1 MRATPKLELYGT
13 LIVAVLVAM
22 IRELLAVR
30 YVGAVNAE
38 EVATCAE
45 GKPVSASSRS
55 VPRESCRCCDNI
67 VVARLRGLARGDW
80 EVCLPMLG
88 G

>member
-13 LIVAVLVAM
+13 RIVAVLIAM
-22 IRELLAVR
+22 IRQLVAVR

-45 GKPVSASSRS
+45 GKRASASSRLM
-55 VPRESCRCCDNI
+55 PRESCRCCDNV
-67 VVARLRGLARGDW
+67 VVARLSGLARGDL